1 MGHST
6 RCRVVGAACRSASY
20 LRAVVSGSQEYFCGV
35 FSMSL
40 FSSVEP
46 VRFEGPG
53 TKNEFA
59 YRVYDKD
66 RVILDRRM
74 EDWLKPAVCY
84 WHSFNWP
91 GADIFGGGT
100 LPRPWLGT
108 PITQAM
114 ADTKLDAAFDFFTR
128 LGVRY
133 FTFHDVDAM
142 ASVTTLKEHDRS
154 LKTIEAG
161 IAAKMAATG
170 VKLLWGTG
178 NLFSHPRYAG
188 GAATSPDP
196 EVYARAAAQV
206 RYCLEATH
214 RLGGENYVLWGG
226 REGYDSL
233 LNTDLRREL
242 DQYGRFLA
250 MVVEHKHRIGFK
262 GTILIEPKPFEPTKH
277 QYDHDVAAVFAF
289 LQRYGLTQEVKVNIE
304 VNHATLAGLDFEH
317 EIAAARAYGI
327 FGSIDINRGDPRNG
341 WDTDQFP
348 NNAQE
353 LVPAVMQLVEDGGF
367 GNGGFNFDAKLR
379 RQSVD
384 PQDLYLAHIGGIDTI
399 ARALLAA
406 ADIVSTAA
414 LKKLRD
420 ERYRGWD
427 GELGQ
432 RIMKGAFTLAALA
445 DHGAEKNFD
454 PRIPSGRQELAES
467 IIARHCKY

>member
-1 MGHST
+1 
-6 RCRVVGAACRSASY
+6 
-20 LRAVVSGSQEYFCGV
+20 
-35 FSMSL
+35 MSL

-46 VRFEGPG
+46 VRFAGPDAKG
-53 TKNEFA
+53 EFA

-66 RVILDRRM
+66 RVVLGKRM

-100 LPRPWLGT
+100 LTRPWLGV
-108 PITQAM
+108 PVTQEM
-114 ADTKLDAAFDFFTR
+114 ADTKLEAAFDFFAR

-142 ASVTTLKEHDRS
+142 ASAATLKEHDRS

-170 VKLLWGTG
+170 VKLLWGTA

-196 EVYARAAAQV
+196 EVYAWAAAQV
-206 RYCLEATH
+206 RACMEVTQ

-242 DQYGRFLA
+242 DQYGRFLS
-250 MVVEHKHRIGFK
+250 MVVDHKHRIGFK

-289 LQRYGLTQEVKVNIE
+289 LQRYGLTKEVKVNIE

-317 EIAAARAYGI
+317 EIAVARAYDI

-353 LVPAVMQLVEDGGF
+353 LVPALVQLVEDKGF
-367 GNGGFNFDAKLR
+367 ATGGFNFDAKLR

-384 PQDLYLAHIGGIDTI
+384 PADLYVAHIGGIDTI

-406 ADIVSTAA
+406 ADVVTSGELER
-414 LKKLRD
+414 LKQ
-420 ERYRGWD
+420 ERYRGWS
-427 GELGQ
+427 GELGKQ
-432 RIMKGAFTLAALA
+432 ITGGALDLASLA
-445 DHGAEKNFD
+445 DLATAKGLNPA
-454 PRIPSGRQELAES
+454 PRSGRQELAES
-467 IIARHCKY
+467 IIARHSHY

>member
-1 MGHST
+1 
-6 RCRVVGAACRSASY
+6 
-20 LRAVVSGSQEYFCGV
+20 
-35 FSMSL
+35 MSL

-46 VRFEGPG
+46 VRFQGPDARS
-53 TKNEFA
+53 EFA

-66 RVILDRRM
+66 RVVLGKRL

-100 LPRPWLGT
+100 LTRPWLG
-108 PITQAM
+108 PQVTQAM
-114 ADTKLDAAFDFFTR
+114 ADEKLEAAFDFFTR
-128 LGVRY
+128 LGVPY

-142 ASVTTLKEHDRS
+142 ASATTLKEHDRS

-170 VKLLWGTG
+170 MKLLWGTA

-242 DQYGRFLA
+242 DQYGRFLS

-289 LQRYGLTQEVKVNIE
+289 LQRYGLNKEVKVNIE

-317 EIAAARAYGI
+317 EIAVARAYDI

-353 LVPAVMQLVEDGGF
+353 LVPALVQLVEDKGF
-367 GNGGFNFDAKLR
+367 VTGGFNFDAKLR
-379 RQSVD
+379 RQSVAPD
-384 PQDLYLAHIGGIDTI
+384 DLYLAHIGGIDTI

-406 ADIVSTAA
+406 ADVVTSGELER
-414 LKKLRD
+414 LKQ
-420 ERYRGWD
+420 ERYRGWT
-427 GELGQ
+427 GELGKQ
-432 RIMKGAFTLAALA
+432 ISSGALDLASLA
-445 DHGAEKNFD
+445 DLATAKGLD
-454 PRIPSGRQELAES
+454 PAPRSGRQELAES
-467 IIARHCKY
+467 IIARHSKY

>member
-1 MGHST
+1 
-6 RCRVVGAACRSASY
+6 
-20 LRAVVSGSQEYFCGV
+20 
-35 FSMSL
+35 MSL

-46 VRFEGPG
+46 VRFEGPDA
-53 TKNEFA
+53 KSELA

-66 RVILDRRM
+66 RVVLGKRL

-100 LPRPWLGT
+100 LTRPWLG
-108 PITQAM
+108 PHVTQAM

-170 VKLLWGTG
+170 VKLLWGTA

-242 DQYGRFLA
+242 DQYGRFLS

-277 QYDHDVAAVFAF
+277 QYDHDVAAVYAF
-289 LQRYGLTQEVKVNIE
+289 LQRYGLTKEVKVNIE

-317 EIAAARAYGI
+317 EIAVARAYDI

-353 LVPAVMQLVEDGGF
+353 LVPALVQLVEDKGF
-367 GNGGFNFDAKLR
+367 ATGGFNFDAKLR

-384 PQDLYLAHIGGIDTI
+384 PDDLYLAHIGGIDTI

-406 ADIVSTAA
+406 ADVVTSGELER
-414 LKKLRD
+414 LKQ
-420 ERYRGWD
+420 ERYRGWS
-427 GELGQ
+427 GELGKH
-432 RIMKGAFTLAALA
+432 ITSGALDLAGLA
-445 DHGAEKNFD
+445 DLATEKGLD
-454 PRIPSGRQELAES
+454 PAPRSGRQELAES
-467 IIARHCKY
+467 IIARHSKY

>member
-1 MGHST
+1 
-6 RCRVVGAACRSASY
+6 
-20 LRAVVSGSQEYFCGV
+20 
-35 FSMSL
+35 MSL

-46 VRFEGPG
+46 VRFAGPDAES
-53 TKNEFA
+53 EFS

-66 RVILDRRM
+66 RMVLGKSLAQ
-74 EDWLKPAVCY
+74 WLKPTVCY

-100 LPRPWLGT
+100 LTRPWLGANV
-108 PITQAM
+108 TQAM
-114 ADTKLDAAFDFFTR
+114 ADMKLEAAFDFFSR
-128 LGVRY
+128 LGVPY

-142 ASVTTLKEHDRS
+142 ASAATLKEHARN
-154 LKTIEAG
+154 LREIEAG
-161 IAAKMAATG
+161 MAAKMAQTG
-170 VKLLWGTG
+170 LKLLWGTA

-196 EVYARAAAQV
+196 QVYAWAAAQV

-233 LNTDLRREL
+233 LNTDLRQEL
-242 DQYGRFLA
+242 DQYGRFLS

-262 GTILIEPKPFEPTKH
+262 GAILIEPKPFEPTKH
-277 QYDHDVAAVFAF
+277 QYDHDVSSVFAF
-289 LQRYGLTQEVKVNIE
+289 LQRYGLTKEVKVNIE
-304 VNHATLAGLDFEH
+304 VNHATLAGFDFEH

-353 LVPAVMQLVEDGGF
+353 LVPALVQLVQDQGF
-367 GNGGFNFDAKLR
+367 ATGGFNFDAKLR

-384 PQDLYLAHIGGIDTI
+384 PSDLYVAHIGGIDTI

-406 ADIVSTAA
+406 ADVVTEGKLER
-414 LKKLRD
+414 LKK
-420 ERYRGWD
+420 ERYQGWS
-427 GELGQ
+427 GELGKK
-432 RIMKGAFTLAALA
+432 ITAGGFDLASLSDLA
-445 DHGAEKNFD
+445 TEQGFNPA
-454 PRIPSGRQELAES
+454 PRSGRQELAES
-467 IIARHCKY
+467 IIARHSKY

>member
-1 MGHST
+1 MT
-6 RCRVVGAACRSASY
+6 
-20 LRAVVSGSQEYFCGV
+20 
-35 FSMSL
+35 L

-46 VRFEGPG
+46 IRFEGSE
-53 TKNEFA
+53 TTNEFA

-66 RVILDRRM
+66 RIVLGKRM
-74 EDWLKPAVCY
+74 EDWLKAAVCY

-91 GADIFGGGT
+91 GMDIFGGGT

-108 PITQAM
+108 PVTQSM
-114 ADTKLDAAFDFFTR
+114 ADMKLEAAFDFLGR
-128 LGVRY
+128 LGVRH
-133 FTFHDVDAM
+133 FTFHDVDVM
-142 ASVTTLKEHDRS
+142 ASAGTLKEHERN
-154 LKTIEAG
+154 LRRIEEA
-161 IAAKMAATG
+161 IAAKMAATRI
-170 VKLLWGTG
+170 KLLWGTA

-196 EVYARAAAQV
+196 EIFAWAATQV
-206 RYCLEATH
+206 RYCLDATH

-242 DQYGRFLA
+242 DQYGRFLS
-250 MVVEHKHRIGFK
+250 MVVDHKHRIGFK

-277 QYDHDVAAVFAF
+277 QYDRDVAAVFAF
-289 LQRYGLTQEVKVNIE
+289 LQRYGLTKEVKVNIE

-353 LVPAVMQLVEDGGF
+353 LVPSMIQLVEDYGF
-367 GNGGFNFDAKLR
+367 VTGGFNFDAKLR

-384 PQDLYLAHIGGIDTI
+384 PSDLYLAHIGGIDTL

-406 ADIVSTAA
+406 ADIV
-414 LKKLRD
+414 KEGKLERLRE
-420 ERYRGWD
+420 ERYQGWS
-427 GELGQ
+427 GELGKQ
-432 RIMKGAFTLAALA
+432 ITSGALNLANLA
-445 DHGAEKNFD
+445 ELATERGLD
-454 PRIPSGRQELAES
+454 PSPRSGRQELAES
-467 IIARHCKY
+467 IIARHCKH

>member
-1 MGHST
+1 
-6 RCRVVGAACRSASY
+6 
-20 LRAVVSGSQEYFCGV
+20 
-35 FSMSL
+35 MSL

-46 VRFEGPG
+46 VRFEGPS

-66 RVILDRRM
+66 RVVLGKRM
-74 EDWLKPAVCY
+74 EEWLRVAVCY

-91 GADIFGGGT
+91 GQDIFGAGT
-100 LPRPWLGT
+100 LPRPWLAV
-108 PITQAM
+108 PVTQEM
-114 ADTKLDAAFDFFTR
+114 ADTKLEAAFDFFKR
-128 LGVRY
+128 LGMPY
-133 FTFHDVDAM
+133 FTFHDIDAM
-142 ASVTTLKEHDRS
+142 ATAQSLREHDRN
-154 LKTIEAG
+154 LKKIEA
-161 IAAKMAATG
+161 AMARKMSDTG
-170 VKLLWGTG
+170 VKLLWGTA

-196 EVYARAAAQV
+196 EVYAWAAAQV
-206 RYCLEATH
+206 RCCLEATH

-233 LNTDLRREL
+233 LNTDLEREL
-242 DQYGRFLA
+242 DQYARFLSL
-250 MVVEHKHRIGFK
+250 VVEHKHKIGFK

-289 LQRYGLTQEVKVNIE
+289 LQRYGLTKEVKVNIE

-317 EIAAARAYGI
+317 EIATARAYGI

-353 LVPAVMQLVEDGGF
+353 LVPSLVQLVEDHGF
-367 GNGGFNFDAKLR
+367 GTGGFNFDAKLR

-384 PQDLYLAHIGGIDTI
+384 PSDLYLAHIVGIDTI

-406 ADIVSTAA
+406 ADVVSEGA
-414 LKKLRD
+414 LQRLKQD
-420 ERYRGWD
+420 RYQGWN
-427 GELGQ
+427 GELGK
-432 RIMKGAFTLAALA
+432 RITGGELTLASLA
-445 DHGAEKNFD
+445 DVATEKDLNPA
-454 PRIPSGRQELAES
+454 PRSGKQELAES
-467 IIARHCKY
+467 LIARHCRY

>member
-1 MGHST
+1 
-6 RCRVVGAACRSASY
+6 
-20 LRAVVSGSQEYFCGV
+20 
-35 FSMSL
+35 MSL

-46 VRFEGPG
+46 VRFEGPS

-66 RVILDRRM
+66 RVVLGKRM
-74 EDWLKPAVCY
+74 DEWLKVAVCY

-100 LPRPWLGT
+100 LTRPWIGA
-108 PITQAM
+108 PVTQAM
-114 ADTKLDAAFDFFTR
+114 ADTKLEAAFDFFKR
-128 LGVRY
+128 LGVPY

-142 ASVTTLKEHDRS
+142 ATAGTLKEHDRS
-154 LKTIEAG
+154 LKKIEAG
-161 IAAKMAATG
+161 MAGKMEATG
-170 VKLLWGTG
+170 VKLLWGTA

-196 EVYARAAAQV
+196 EVYAWAATQV

-214 RLGGENYVLWGG
+214 RLGGQNYVLWGG

-242 DQYGRFLA
+242 DQYGRFLSL
-250 MVVEHKHRIGFK
+250 VVEHKHKIGFK

-277 QYDHDVAAVFAF
+277 QYDRDVAAVFAF
-289 LQRYGLTQEVKVNIE
+289 LQRYDLTQEVKVNIE

-353 LVPAVMQLVEDGGF
+353 LAAALVQLVEDQGF
-367 GNGGFNFDAKLR
+367 ATGGFNFDAKLR

-384 PQDLYLAHIGGIDTI
+384 PADLYLAHIGGIDTI
-399 ARALLAA
+399 SRALLAA
-406 ADIVSTAA
+406 ADIVTDGA
-414 LKKLRD
+414 LNRLKQ
-420 ERYRGWD
+420 ERYQGWN
-427 GELGQ
+427 GELGK
-432 RIMKGAFTLAALA
+432 RITGGELTLASLA
-445 DHGAEKNFD
+445 DLATEQGLD
-454 PRIPSGRQELAES
+454 PAPRSGRQELAES
-467 IIARHCKY
+467 LIARHCRY

>member
-1 MGHST
+1 
-6 RCRVVGAACRSASY
+6 
-20 LRAVVSGSQEYFCGV
+20 
-35 FSMSL
+35 MSL

-46 VRFEGPG
+46 IRFEGSG
-53 TKNEFA
+53 TKSEFA

-66 RVILDRRM
+66 RMVLGKRM

-108 PITQAM
+108 PVTQAM
-114 ADTKLDAAFDFFTR
+114 ADAKLDAAFDFLVR

-142 ASVTTLKEHDRS
+142 ATAATLKEHDQNLR
-154 LKTIEAG
+154 KIEAG
-161 IAAKMAATG
+161 IAAKMSATG
-170 VKLLWGTG
+170 VKLLWGTA

-188 GAATSPDP
+188 GGATSPDP
-196 EVYARAAAQV
+196 EVYAWAAAQV
-206 RYCLEATH
+206 RGCMEATH

-242 DQYGRFLA
+242 DQYGRFLS

-289 LQRYGLTQEVKVNIE
+289 LQRYGLTKEVKVNIE

-317 EIAAARAYGI
+317 EIAAARAFGI

-353 LVPAVMQLVEDGGF
+353 LVPSLVQLVEDKGF
-367 GNGGFNFDAKLR
+367 TTGGFNFDAKLR

-384 PQDLYLAHIGGIDTI
+384 PSDLYLAHVGGIDTI

-406 ADIVSTAA
+406 ADVVTDGG
-414 LKKLRD
+414 LERLRQ
-420 ERYRGWD
+420 ERYKGWD
-427 GELGQ
+427 GELGK
-432 RIMKGAFTLAALA
+432 RIAGGAFNLASLA
-445 DHGAEKNFD
+445 DLAIEKNFD
-454 PRIPSGRQELAES
+454 PKPRSGRQELAES